1 MDLSLPPP
9 AARLSQSCARTW
21 VSGEVLAGLVLTR
34 VPGFGKLSDEFLFGR
49 PVTCFHGGI
58 VKFQMA
64 LLSPPSLLTAN

>member
-1 MDLSLPPP
+1 M
-9 AARLSQSCARTW
+9 SC
-21 VSGEVLAGLVLTR
+21 EVLAGLVLTR